1 MEQKIRTDQFV
12 QTSKVKW
19 WILCF
24 PIKRRIAKDFV
35 KSVSVNSVDF

>member
-1 MEQKIRTDQFV
+1 MKQKIRTDQFV

-24 PIKRRIAKDFV
+24 IKRQIAKDFV